1 MAVRETLNHTFKYVP
16 GPDWAMMKKIVNERE
31 CAYGD
36 FMFCSHSWEDCAM
49 ASWKKWP
56 NPRRPDVLCVDI
68 INKEY
73 DEETGVLKATR
84 LMMLKSWVPAWLQPL
99 AGNNVCFFVE
109 ESITDPK
116 NKRLI
121 LKGKNLTFKNLAEM
135 EETCIYTEG
144 EDGSTL
150 FEQEG
155 AVTAYTFG
163 LARRME
169 KFCLDRFRNASI
181 QVPTKLLPAALPC
194 VHMTNAGILYTL

>member
-1 MAVRETLNHTFKYVP
+1 MH
-16 GPDWAMMKKIVNERE
+16 
-31 CAYGD
+31 
-36 FMFCSHSWEDCAM
+36 SHSWEDCAI

-68 INKEY
+68 INKEF
-73 DEETGVLKATR
+73 DEATGVLKATR
-84 LMMLKSWVPAWLQPL
+84 LMMLKSWVPSWMPL
-99 AGNNVCFFVE
+99 AGNNVCFFLE

-121 LKGKNLTFKNLAEM
+121 LKGKNLTFQNLAEM
-135 EETCIYTEG
+135 EETCIYTEDENG
-144 EDGSTL
+144 TF

-169 KFCLDRFRNASI
+169 KFCLDRFRNAAI
-181 QVPTKLLPAALPC
+181 QVPTSLAFSFSLHVRAS
-194 VHMTNAGILYTL
+194 

>member
-1 MAVRETLNHTFKYVP
+1 MSVRETFEHTF
-16 GPDWAMMKKIVNERE
+16 N
-31 CAYGD
+31 
-36 FMFCSHSWEDCAM
+36 HSWEDCAI

-68 INKEY
+68 INKEF
-73 DEETGVLKATR
+73 DEATGVLKATR
-84 LMMLKSWVPAWLQPL
+84 LMMLKSWVPSWMPL
-99 AGNNVCFFVE
+99 AGNNVCFFLE

-121 LKGKNLTFKNLAEM
+121 LKGKNLTFQNLAEM
-135 EETCIYTEG
+135 EETCIYTEDENG
-144 EDGSTL
+144 TF

-169 KFCLDRFRNASI
+169 KFCLDRFRNAAI
-181 QVPTKLLPAALPC
+181 QGRDIMEQTIRRIKEEGFPMGITMNLEKPPMLTSP
-194 VHMTNAGILYTL
+194 HMRT